1 MEKNKLR
8 NIVNKVVFSL
18 IISIFLV
25 ILLFWAKEHMIKEP
39 IQTLKV
45 MKYDNNKTE
54 VKTNNLEEV
63 LINPGKGLILR
74 DKFNGECDDI
84 TAINYCRIEWSTI
97 EPEEGKY
104 NWNVIDDKIEACKKR
119 GKKFA
124 FGIMN
129 ANSSSTKVYVTP
141 RWVFEKG
148 AEYYTSTNKGGVTQ
162 VIPKWTDSIF
172 LREVDKFI
180 KVLANKYDG
189 NPNIAYIDIRSYGNW
204 GEQHLIGIE
213 GEEITAQQLQELY
226 IFPYEKAFKNTF
238 LVNAWGKSE
247 YNEVYNKSIDRGISI
262 RRDGIMKLYNGKPC
276 FEYAYGK
283 LPTIFEYYS
292 TYENLKNEG
301 LWKESKLLNYIDQW
315 SPSYTEIYV
324 DMYKENPTFCR
335 MIANK
340 IGYYFRFKEAK
351 FTNIIKQGDTNNISL
366 KFINEGVAPLYEDCT
381 VYIGLLDQNYNLV
394 KKYKTDIDP
403 HTWMPNEEK
412 IENINIKFDDIEAG
426 KYIISLGLF
435 LNVDDEQPTYLLGNS
450 GKTDDRW
457 YVFGELQIEEPNEK
471 YDIMLQNDEYYIN
484 NINSYNIDISIENLH
499 NDAEYQIE
507 RYINNNLVENIN
519 VNKGEKEYN
528 NTFEFNFNEGI
539 QNFRIII
546 KKNNEI
552 VSNLEKTIY
561 VYSTEENLMQVTN
574 NILQKYTEFEQK
586 FQTEISNIPGLQ
598 QKIDSLKQYIK
609 QIESKTTESEN
620 IAKQKMK
627 EHFELG
633 NTILSAYQKGELN
646 IEYVKLSSM
655 LDLLNDIGNSYEDLV
670 TVSAKTRN
678 PNLSETK
685 TIINDAEKNINNN
698 ADLEIIYPQ
707 KILKFSKDLYEKAEY
722 INSLE
727 EENEIKTGLIVSN
740 DLHAKYLA
748 QWSKEFTDIY
758 IEDYIKNNP
767 ITEKYSTKE
776 ITNQDVTVTLNILP
790 DTKITNNKNSNIY
803 TFTQN
808 GEFIFEYQ
816 RRGRNFT
823 KTVKVENIDKIAP
836 QIINIKNEAKYTES
850 IIPKIEEENLEKVTL
865 TKNEEEIE
873 YILGKEIEEEGKYK
887 LTVTDKAGNIS
898 EVNFEILK
906 YQEDSYIID
915 KDKIR
920 NIKNNTTKEYFTE
933 KLNMP
938 GKYKILHNKEELE
951 TEDIVSSGD
960 ILQLEDG
967 KTYTLIVAGDIN
979 QDGKVTAY
987 DLSML
992 RKTILNVKE
1001 LNEVEKLAAD
1011 VNCDNNKIGAK
1022 DYSSMKLII
1031 LGK

>member
-1 MEKNKLR
+1 MYKAVSEEIIYDITIENDIIYEDNTNVKISIINFDENTRYKIVININGKQILEDEIKEKENVLNFKLLEGSNDVKIALYKNEEEKVVLNKTIYYIEPYKKQFLDELSNNGVSTHFGHHTYIDDVDLSIDLLKALGVKYIR
-8 NIVNKVVFSL
+8 DDIRWEIINKDGYTILDHWINRIHDSEIKILGILGFPDKNSLGNDYRISNENELKKYNSYVEEIVKRYNFIESYEIWNEPNSAWKKEEDFYWYTRMCKDTHNIVKDINSKANIIIGSAMTPEKDTSNGITAQKFFTSIFNTNIYNNAKDISYHQYDKSYTRKYMKNMQKSIENTINSIGGFMRTNITENGLETKQSNCEEKERAEEIVKQSITEN
-18 IISIFLV
+18 IISNMYIYYC
-25 ILLFWAKEHMIKEP
+25 WRDMEEKESY
-39 IQTLKV
+39 LN
-45 MKYDNNKTE
+45 YG
-54 VKTNNLEEV
+54 
-63 LINPGKGLILR
+63 LINY
-74 DKFNGECDDI
+74 
-84 TAINYCRIEWSTI
+84 NY
-97 EPEEGKY
+97 
-104 NWNVIDDKIEACKKR
+104 
-119 GKKFA
+119 
-124 FGIMN
+124 
-129 ANSSSTKVYVTP
+129 TP
-141 RWVFEKG
+141 KPAYYAMKNFLTNTNG
-148 AEYYTSTNKGGVTQ
+148 AEY
-162 VIPKWTDSIF
+162 I
-172 LREVDKFI
+172 
-180 KVLANKYDG
+180 G
-189 NPNIAYIDIRSYGNW
+189 NLDTT
-204 GEQHLIGIE
+204 
-213 GEEITAQQLQELY
+213 EEIEAY
-226 IFPYEKAFKNTF
+226 AYDK
-238 LVNAWGKSE
+238 
-247 YNEVYNKSIDRGISI
+247 D
-262 RRDGIMKLYNGKPC
+262 GKPVIIAWSNNNDKNIEIDYKN
-276 FEYAYGK
+276 FTAKDIYGKEIKPNENGK
-283 LPTIFEYYS
+283 LPITA
-292 TYENLKNEG
+292 
-301 LWKESKLLNYIDQW
+301 
-315 SPSYTEIYV
+315 SP
-324 DMYKENPTFCR
+324 
-335 MIANK
+335 
-340 IGYYFRFKEAK
+340 
-351 FTNIIKQGDTNNISL
+351 
-366 KFINEGVAPLYEDCT
+366 
-381 VYIGLLDQNYNLV
+381 VYIYNLDN
-394 KKYKTDIDP
+394 KYYYK
-403 HTWMPNEEK
+403 
-412 IENINIKFDDIEAG
+412 A
-426 KYIISLGLF
+426 IS
-435 LNVDDEQPTYLLGNS
+435 
-450 GKTDDRW
+450 
-457 YVFGELQIEEPNEK
+457 
-471 YDIMLQNDEYYIN
+471 
-484 NINSYNIDISIENLH
+484 
-499 NDAEYQIE
+499 
-507 RYINNNLVENIN
+507 
-519 VNKGEKEYN
+519 
-528 NTFEFNFNEGI
+528 NTA
-539 QNFRIII
+539 
-546 KKNNEI
+546 
-552 VSNLEKTIY
+552 
-561 VYSTEENLMQVTN
+561 
-574 NILQKYTEFEQK
+574 LQKYNEFEQK
-586 FQTEISNIPGLQ
+586 FQTEILNVTGLQ
-598 QKIDSLKQYIK
+598 PKIDSLKQYIK

-685 TIINDAEKNINNN
+685 TIINDAEKNINTN

-707 KILKFSKDLYEKAEY
+707 KILEFSKDLYEKAEY

-727 EENEIKTGLIVSN
+727 EENDIKTGLIISS

-836 QIINIKNEAKYTES
+836 QIINIKNEAKYTET

-873 YILGKEIEEEGKYK
+873 YILGKKIEEEGKYK